1 MVADAVKSEASLAV
15 YMLQR
20 MGLRVLLLT
29 GDNRRTARAIAEEV
43 TIGVWHNCVGGL
55 IIMGTITIMSCY

>member
-1 MVADAVKSEASLAV
+1 MMIADAVKPEASLAV

-43 TIGVWHNCVGGL
+43 TLWVWHNVA
-55 IIMGTITIMSCY
+55 MARVVNY